1 MDTEGCSASA
11 AAASAET
18 VEQPKSTTPAKA
30 AFSAAKRGL
39 DYDSSESDLNL
50 CAMSGCLI

>member
-11 AAASAET
+11 AAASTET

-30 AFSAAKRGL
+30 AFMLQSVVWTMIAQKAT
-39 DYDSSESDLNL
+39 
-50 CAMSGCLI
+50 